1 MPEILH
7 RIGVDAPIGKVYEA
21 LTTSHGISSW
31 WTRKVTGAAK
41 GGSEMET
48 RFKNDTLT
56 MKFRIEE
63 LTSNALVKWRVLE
76 GPPEWI
82 GSTIQFAHSAN
93 GEETVVLFSHLGWKE
108 IVEYMHHCGTKWGY
122 YMFSLKNLLESG
134 RGTPHPDEQPASRW
148 G

>member
-1 MPEILH
+1 M
-7 RIGVDAPIGKVYEA
+7 
-21 LTTSHGISSW
+21 
-31 WTRKVTGAAK
+31 
-41 GGSEMET
+41 EM
-48 RFKNDTLT
+48 RFKNETLT

-108 IVEYMHHCGTKWGY
+108 IVEYMHHCSTKWGY

-134 RGTPHPDEQPASRW
+134 RGTPHPTSSRQA
-148 G
+148 GGANRKERQDANLHNRRISSEGCRSRQGEGGH